1 MPRRAASYPSLPRKK
16 CRPAG
21 SALIAKLLVRISNH
35 CDPYFGS
42 LYCSCAAYGRKV
54 DNESRRRHPGAPSRR
69 RRAGRNSCRTGH
81 LRLVDLCERLG
92 LAKSTTRRLLV
103 GLVEVGLVSVDSHGR
118 FALGERLLGFGSVT
132 GAHIAA
138 AFRPTVERVA
148 RATDGET
155 VDLSVLRG
163 QRMWF
168 VDQIE
173 SSYRLRAVSAVGL
186 RFPLNGT
193 ANGKAA
199 LAALDDADA
208 EAALCRLDPMVAEGL
223 RREIVEIRRTGIA
236 FDRNEHT
243 PGISAAAIARRA
255 LGDNVIAISVPAPT
269 ARFLEKE
276 QRIIAALRAAAD
288 SPDWTR

>member
-1 MPRRAASYPSLPRKK
+1 MIRISVHYIAVVPPTEGKSTTNRDEGIQVLRRAVA
-16 CRPAG
+16 
-21 SALIAKLLVRISNH
+21 ALDEIAAE
-35 CDPYFGS
+35 P
-42 LYCSCAAYGRKV
+42 
-54 DNESRRRHPGAPSRR
+54 
-69 RRAGRNSCRTGH
+69 GH

-173 SSYRLRAVSAVGL
+173 SSSGMACFPRPPNALVPKLFRRPAICAVERRCATRRTRSLR
-186 RFPLNGT
+186 GT
-193 ANGKAA
+193 A
-199 LAALDDADA
+199 
-208 EAALCRLDPMVAEGL
+208 EER
-223 RREIVEIRRTGIA
+223 
-236 FDRNEHT
+236 
-243 PGISAAAIARRA
+243 
-255 LGDNVIAISVPAPT
+255 
-269 ARFLEKE
+269 
-276 QRIIAALRAAAD
+276 
-288 SPDWTR
+288 